1 MPAYFYQTLGSSA
14 RRVFARRWLSVWAIE
29 PTAVR
34 WMRPR
39 DTDQRRLR
47 EFASDAQGRGVGPAQ
62 AECAERAL
70 LERRELAKIETAARR
85 VGAVELARPAEA
97 LDMRVEWFFD
107 EAPMAVV
114 SRRNAG
120 KPGAP
125 GRERQVPVEQP
136 KRDNAPGACLA
147 GIGDTG
153 ELLPRIR
160 SILAEFNHWIEQAI
174 STPRLG
180 TYRSEASNPV
190 D

>member
-1 MPAYFYQTLGSSA
+1 
-14 RRVFARRWLSVWAIE
+14 
-29 PTAVR
+29 
-34 WMRPR
+34 
-39 DTDQRRLR
+39 
-47 EFASDAQGRGVGPAQ
+47 
-62 AECAERAL
+62 
-70 LERRELAKIETAARR
+70 
-85 VGAVELARPAEA
+85 
-97 LDMRVEWFFD
+97 
-107 EAPMAVV
+107 MAVV